1 MSDIVVN
8 LAVSGAQKILAAAK
22 AKLDSA
28 SAVSGETA
36 ALSFPDTAFKFPAV
50 SSLVGQDV
58 TDISS
63 ARKILSRA
71 SAILDDG
78 LKSGGIP
85 AALAA
90 GEASIYGA
98 EIIKAVDYL
107 DGTEP
112 QPDCDGFFSD
122 TILRTLGIQ
131 LADGRLPGFAAILG
145 AAPDSKIAVSIVREL
160 QKRSILIFAGGVSK
174 VASAEKE
181 ISIID
186 QLKQENIQT
195 GWDNYIATYGRDTA
209 SAVYPLDW
217 AMRGALTFGGVRPG
231 SSAEVLRYTKE
242 RVLAFVLA
250 LGPLDEIKVAAAAA
264 AILLGFP
271 VITDQDVPEIPGA
284 LIVEKDYSKIVER
297 AAELRGIKVKI
308 TKIDCPVPVSP
319 AFEGERVRKEQTA
332 YEFGGKYTKAF
343 EYLRML
349 PMSEVV
355 DGKIDIIGPDLPD
368 IKPADASSP
377 ARADLG
383 LVVEVAGRKMQRD
396 FEPIL
401 ERQIHHYLNY
411 AMGIF
416 HMGQR
421 DLTWMRISKEAAA
434 AGFRLRHLGEILRAK
449 FIEEY
454 PSLVDKVRVTVY
466 TDTQKMKPLLEAARR
481 AYDLRDERVASMT
494 DESVD
499 TYYSCTLCQ
508 SYAPNHVCVITPE
521 KLGLCGAYNW
531 LDGKAAF
538 EINPKGMNQP
548 IKKGSTLDAKG
559 GEWNG
564 VNDFVKS
571 ASNRTVERFA
581 NYGIMENPT
590 TSCGCFEAIVA
601 VMPEANGVIIVNR
614 GYSGQTPVGMTFTT
628 LASSVG
634 GGNQVPGFLGIG
646 RLYVASA
653 KFLVPEGGIKR
664 IVWMTKE
671 MKEFIGDKVR
681 ARAAEAG
688 VPDFLDMI
696 ADETV
701 ATDPDKLLEYLAAK
715 KHPALAMP
723 PIIG

>member
-1 MSDIVVN
+1 
-8 LAVSGAQKILAAAK
+8 
-22 AKLDSA
+22 
-28 SAVSGETA
+28 
-36 ALSFPDTAFKFPAV
+36 
-50 SSLVGQDV
+50 
-58 TDISS
+58 
-63 ARKILSRA
+63 
-71 SAILDDG
+71 
-78 LKSGGIP
+78 
-85 AALAA
+85 
-90 GEASIYGA
+90 
-98 EIIKAVDYL
+98 
-107 DGTEP
+107 
-112 QPDCDGFFSD
+112 
-122 TILRTLGIQ
+122 
-131 LADGRLPGFAAILG
+131 
-145 AAPDSKIAVSIVREL
+145 
-160 QKRSILIFAGGVSK
+160 
-174 VASAEKE
+174 
-181 ISIID
+181 
-186 QLKQENIQT
+186 
-195 GWDNYIATYGRDTA
+195 
-209 SAVYPLDW
+209 
-217 AMRGALTFGGVRPG
+217 
-231 SSAEVLRYTKE
+231 
-242 RVLAFVLA
+242 
-250 LGPLDEIKVAAAAA
+250 
-264 AILLGFP
+264 
-271 VITDQDVPEIPGA
+271 
-284 LIVEKDYSKIVER
+284 
-297 AAELRGIKVKI
+297 
-308 TKIDCPVPVSP
+308 
-319 AFEGERVRKEQTA
+319 
-332 YEFGGKYTKAF
+332 
-343 EYLRML
+343 ML
-349 PMSEVV
+349 PMGDVV
-355 DGKIDIIGPDLPD
+355 DGKIDIVGPDLPD
-368 IKPADASSP
+368 IKPADALSP

-383 LVVEVAGRKMQRD
+383 LVVEVAGRKMQKD

-411 AMGIF
+411 AMGVF

-421 DLTWMRISKEAAA
+421 DLTWMRFSKEAAA

-454 PSLVDKVRVTVY
+454 PSLVDKVRVTIY
-466 TDTQKMKPLLEAARR
+466 TDTQKMEPLLEAARR

-548 IKKGSTLDAKG
+548 IKKGSTVDAKG
-559 GEWNG
+559 GEWAG
-564 VNDFVKS
+564 VNEFVKS

-614 GYSGQTPVGMTFTT
+614 GYTGPTPVGMTFTT

-681 ARAAEAG
+681 ARAAAAG
-688 VPDFLDMI
+688 VPDLLDMI
-696 ADETV
+696 ADETTAV
-701 ATDPDKLLEYLAAK
+701 EPDKLLEYLAAK
-715 KHPALAMP
+715 KHPALEMP